1 MISHIDA
8 WYAQGNILITREGQ
22 ACLGDFGIAGAFT
35 YHAHK
40 PRNRRY
46 TAPEEFWGYYPLLG
60 NGPPE
65 KSDVYSLAM
74 TSFQVRHSAADH
86 PTT

>member
-35 YHAHK
+35 YYTHK
-40 PRNRRY
+40 WENRRY
-46 TAPEEFWGYYPLLG
+46 TAPEELRGTYPLLAD
-60 NGPPE
+60 GPSE

-74 TSFQVRHSAADH
+74 TSFQVRYSAADH